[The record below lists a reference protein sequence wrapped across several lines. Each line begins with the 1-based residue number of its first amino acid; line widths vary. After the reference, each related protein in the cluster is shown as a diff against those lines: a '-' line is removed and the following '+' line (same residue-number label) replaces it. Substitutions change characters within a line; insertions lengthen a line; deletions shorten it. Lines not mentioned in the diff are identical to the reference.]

1 MKEHSE
7 KKQFGYDICWHND
20 KKMFFLYFVSENLI
34 RLKFIIID
42 FKCDYADTQN
52 KCFNYWALKKCVW

>member
-20 KKMFFLYFVSENLI
+20 KKCSFSIDLGYFVSENLI

-42 FKCDYADTQN
+42 FKCDYGDTQN
-52 KCFNYWALKKCVW
+52 KCFNYWAL